1 MTLMTIVYVTDM
13 AASTAFYTALG
24 AEVSLIN
31 RTKTWAEFRVG
42 DAIFA
47 LHASDALPAERSCG
61 LDLSFNSAEP
71 LEGLVQSFKQAGV
84 PLYREITDEAFGRS
98 LAVKDPDGLLI
109 QINEH
114 DPELYT

>member
-24 AEVSLIN
+24 AEVSLTN
-31 RTKTWAEFRVG
+31 RTRTWAEFKVG
-42 DAIFA
+42 DAILA
-47 LHASDALPAERSCG
+47 LHASSELPAERACG
-61 LDLSFNSAEP
+61 LDLSFNSTEP
-71 LEGLVQSFKQAGV
+71 LETLVQSFKQAAI

-98 LAVKDPDGLLI
+98 LVVKDPDGLSI

>member
-13 AASTAFYTALG
+13 AASTAFYEALG
-24 AEVSLIN
+24 AKASLMN
-31 RTKTWAEFRVG
+31 RTRTWAEFRVG
-42 DAIFA
+42 DAILA
-47 LHASDALPAERSCG
+47 LHASGALPTERSCG
-61 LDLSFNSAEP
+61 LDLSFNSTEP
-71 LEGLVQSFKQAGV
+71 LETLAQSFRQAGV

-98 LAVKDPDGLLI
+98 LMVKDPDGLLI